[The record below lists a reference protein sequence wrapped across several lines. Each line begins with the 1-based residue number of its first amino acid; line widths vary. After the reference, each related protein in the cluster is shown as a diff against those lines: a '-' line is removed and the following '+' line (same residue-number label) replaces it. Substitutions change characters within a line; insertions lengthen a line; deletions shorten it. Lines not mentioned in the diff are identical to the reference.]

1 MLGAGLLMLT
11 TMLNLSVKVQAVT
24 DSAYGPDMTAVACPG
39 TDSRYCKSSKFFNEY
54 LNFDMEFMEGDTP
67 QSMTALW
74 WKEIC
79 NRQTGVSSCPP
90 EKICGAPTGTPWVG
104 NPFEPAVRSTYFV
117 YSDYTFDGE
126 GCYFNHV

>member
-1 MLGAGLLMLT
+1 VADT
-11 TMLNLSVKVQAVT
+11 
-24 DSAYGPDMTAVACPG
+24 AYYPEASDVACPN
-39 TDSRYCKSSKFFNEY
+39 TDSRYCESSKFYNEY
-54 LNFDMEFMEGDTP
+54 RNFDMEFMEGDTP

-79 NRQTGVSSCPP
+79 NRETGASGCPP
-90 EKICGAPTGTPWVG
+90 EKICGAPTGSPWVG

-126 GCYFNHV
+126 GCYFNHVA